1 MLDDIDREQILEC
14 ADKYGVTTLVLF
26 GSSLESDEARDIDLG
41 VRGIAPELF
50 FKFYGELLRKLSK
63 PVDIVD
69 LSVQS
74 RFTDLVES
82 RGVKIYG

>member
-1 MLDDIDREQILEC
+1 MLDDIDRERNLEC
-14 ADKYGVTTLVLF
+14 AAKYGVTTLVLF
-26 GSSLESDEARDIDLG
+26 CSSLEGKEAHDIDLG

-50 FKFYGELLRKLSK
+50 LTFYGELLRKLSR

-69 LSVQS
+69 LSSQS
-74 RFTDLVES
+74 RFNDLVES

>member
-1 MLDDIDREQILEC
+1 MLNDIDRERILEC
-14 ADKYGVTTLVLF
+14 AEKYGVTTLILF
-26 GSSLESDEARDIDLG
+26 GSSLESNEAHDIDLG

-69 LSVQS
+69 LSIKS
-74 RFTDLVES
+74 RFNDLVES